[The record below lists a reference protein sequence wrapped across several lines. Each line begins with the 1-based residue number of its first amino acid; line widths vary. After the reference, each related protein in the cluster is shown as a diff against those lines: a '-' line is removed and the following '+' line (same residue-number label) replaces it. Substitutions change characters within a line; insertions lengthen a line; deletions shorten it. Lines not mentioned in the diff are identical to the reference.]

1 MLKEKN
7 KNLFFKKEVRKK
19 SYLIRKQS
27 STYVY
32 DASFNAAK
40 NLISFVKITTKD
52 VIGCYW
58 PINNELDTR
67 PLISLLSLKNIK
79 IALPVI
85 IKEKMLF
92 KSWNTKQKLYFSK
105 YKFYS
110 PSKSSVTLS
119 PNIIITPALAADL
132 SGNRVGY
139 GAGYYDRYYNQNK
152 TKVYI
157 GFIYARQ
164 IFNALPFTN
173 LDLKLNAI
181 VTDSFTKKINF
192 NTK

>member
-1 MLKEKN
+1 
-7 KNLFFKKEVRKK
+7 
-19 SYLIRKQS
+19 
-27 STYVY
+27 
-32 DASFNAAK
+32 
-40 NLISFVKITTKD
+40 
-52 VIGCYW
+52 
-58 PINNELDTR
+58 
-67 PLISLLSLKNIK
+67 
-79 IALPVI
+79 
-85 IKEKMLF
+85 MLF
-92 KSWNTKQKLYFSK
+92 KSWDTKQKLYFSK

-139 GAGYYDRYYNQNK
+139 GAGFYDRYYNKNK

-164 IFNALPFTN
+164 IFNALPFTK

-181 VTDSFTKKINF
+181 VTDNFTKKINF
-192 NTK
+192 YTK